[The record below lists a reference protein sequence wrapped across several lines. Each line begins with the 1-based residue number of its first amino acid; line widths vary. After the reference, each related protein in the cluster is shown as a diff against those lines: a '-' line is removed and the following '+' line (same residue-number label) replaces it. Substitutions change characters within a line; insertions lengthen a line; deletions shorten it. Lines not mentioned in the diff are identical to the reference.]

1 MDELQQMLHDLHTR
15 LNEAVEVAHRAG
27 YLARRL
33 GLAAVD
39 QQIEEELL
47 PALLAFA
54 DDDPT
59 ATQAGAVGQLLA
71 LLDEEAE

>member
-1 MDELQQMLHDLHTR
+1 MDELQEMLHELHTR
-15 LNEAVEVAHRAG
+15 LSEAAEVAHRAA

-39 QQIEEELL
+39 QQIEEDLL

-54 DDDPT
+54 DDDLT
-59 ATQAGAVGQLLA
+59 ATQAGSVGQLLA
-71 LLDEEAE
+71 LLEAET